1 MSEAMAPTE
10 VIALLNRYYERVT
23 SIILEQK
30 GMINEF
36 EGDAVLAVFGAPND
50 LSDHGHRA
58 ICAGRG
64 MLKAVDILNKEFEAD
79 GTNLKWKSV
88 GIDRLSIRVGIHT
101 GPVVVGNVGS
111 EARTKYAVIGD
122 TVNIASRVEGLNK
135 TLNTELLLTSTTL
148 AQVKQ
153 SGCCVEVQALGS
165 HPVRGRSE
173 DVEVYTVE
181 VVHE

>member
-1 MSEAMAPTE
+1 MFADIRGYSTMSEAMAPTE

-50 LSDHGHRA
+50 LSDHAYRA
-58 ICAGRG
+58 ICAGQG
-64 MLKAVDILNKEFEAD
+64 MLLAVDALNKEFEED

-101 GPVVVGNVGS
+101 GPVVAGNVGS
-111 EARTKYAVIGD
+111 EARTKYGGD
-122 TVNIASRVEGLNK
+122 RGHSQYC
-135 TLNTELLLTSTTL
+135 LT
-148 AQVKQ
+148 
-153 SGCCVEVQALGS
+153 
-165 HPVRGRSE
+165 RGRAE
-173 DVEVYTVE
+173 
-181 VVHE
+181 